1 MSDYIKRDDALNIDF
16 KIRVG
21 AFDNRKT
28 TATNAVQAYADAIAK
43 IPSED
48 VRPVVLCKDCKWCHA
63 GYCEKYD
70 DLILFGYAK
79 KPWSD
84 WFCADGEK
92 REES

>member
-16 KIRVG
+16 KIIVR
-21 AFDNRKT
+21 AFENRKT

-48 VRPVVLCKDCKWCHA
+48 VRPVVRCRDCKHFQQFRPHNGFCKIDGMLWNN
-63 GYCEKYD
+63 D
-70 DLILFGYAK
+70 F
-79 KPWSD
+79 
-84 WFCADGEK
+84 FCANGIT